1 MSIQN
6 KGITF
11 VRNSLSKQDRQY
23 HFGSKGF
30 KTMNYLILKVVFF
43 IMKITEIY

>member
-11 VRNSLSKQDRQY
+11 VRNDLSKQDRQG
-23 HFGSKGF
+23 HFCSKGF
-30 KTMNYLILKVVFF
+30 
-43 IMKITEIY
+43 

>member
-11 VRNSLSKQDRQY
+11 VRNSLSKQDRQD

-30 KTMNYLILKVVFF
+30 
-43 IMKITEIY
+43 